1 MLEALRGRE
10 TILQPR
16 VLYCAS
22 LLLAFFASPVLAQQ
36 VTPGRQVQL
45 AQQMAAG
52 QAAQPANTDAQ
63 SPSTSVAPLPPPFP
77 PMPSSR
83 PSHRW
88 VDMGEHHVSRG
99 RHKAAPARHV
109 SKSDLRRGRKKL
121 AAEDHRSLRHHGRS
135 DVRRSH
141 RELAKDRPSAKT
153 IRRCH
158 DMSYKQIMRSS
169 SCRALMKQELSGLE
183 HRDRPASHH
192 RKSASHRHAVKAHR
206 HSVRKHRR

>member
-1 MLEALRGRE
+1 M
-10 TILQPR
+10 QPR

-22 LLLAFFASPVLAQQ
+22 LLLAFFASPALAQQ
-36 VTPGRQVQL
+36 AMPERQVQL

-52 QAAQPANTDAQ
+52 QTAQPANSDTQ
-63 SPSTSVAPLPPPFP
+63 SPPTSVAPLPPPFP

-88 VDMGEHHVSRG
+88 VDMGEHHVGRA
-99 RHKAAPARHV
+99 RHKAAPARHTT
-109 SKSDLRRGRKKL
+109 KSDLRRSRRKL
-121 AAEDHRSLRHHGRS
+121 AAEDHHSRHHHGRT

-141 RELAKDRPSAKT
+141 KERAKDRPSAKT

-183 HRDRPASHH
+183 HRDRHASRHE
-192 RKSASHRHAVKAHR
+192 KAASRRHEVKAHR